1 MITTMRK
8 LILTSGGI
16 ILTANLLAGLL
27 LSAYHGM
34 NMWINN
40 GIVIFTTTLLLIIA
54 SSDLR
59 DGFKISLSML
69 FSAIGF
75 VAFVLCLFAKPQIR
89 NNWVIIVLVVLLGI
103 EALITAT
110 IFKVNP
116 KQ

>member
-40 GIVIFTTTLLLIIA
+40 GIVIFSSFA
-54 SSDLR
+54 SE
-59 DGFKISLSML
+59 K
-69 FSAIGF
+69 
-75 VAFVLCLFAKPQIR
+75 
-89 NNWVIIVLVVLLGI
+89 
-103 EALITAT
+103 
-110 IFKVNP
+110 
-116 KQ
+116 